1 MANGQ
6 PSSALALLR
15 HKDRIMTRKF
25 ICLFLF
31 GFEILI
37 IMLVAVSTA
46 GAQSSHQTF
55 AVVAP
60 PNCQNNDGEIV
71 RFENR
76 SSQTAK
82 SAAGMAK
89 NDDNGQPVIY
99 RFSYERSPAALQN
112 FIDLHEC
119 AHHQTGD
126 IDLPHPPR
134 NSPAHMMNESIADCI
149 ATLRI
154 RDETEDGASRIN
166 DAAQALTAAMEIVG
180 FPKLTIDSRI
190 SNINNCRLKDL
201 SAADFIDGV
210 LVHRGLK

>member
-1 MANGQ
+1 
-6 PSSALALLR
+6 
-15 HKDRIMTRKF
+15 MTRKF

-180 FPKLTIDSRI
+180 FSKLTIDSRI

>member
-1 MANGQ
+1 
-6 PSSALALLR
+6 
-15 HKDRIMTRKF
+15 MTRKF

-37 IMLVAVSTA
+37 ILLVAVSTA

-60 PNCQNNDGEIV
+60 PNCQNNEGEIV

-89 NDDNGQPVIY
+89 NDGNGQPVIY

-166 DAAQALTAAMEIVG
+166 DAAGALTAAMEIVG
-180 FPKLTIDSRI
+180 LPKLTIDSRI

>member
-1 MANGQ
+1 
-6 PSSALALLR
+6 
-15 HKDRIMTRKF
+15 
-25 ICLFLF
+25 
-31 GFEILI
+31 
-37 IMLVAVSTA
+37 MLVAVSTA

-180 FPKLTIDSRI
+180 FPKLTIDSRV

>member
-1 MANGQ
+1 
-6 PSSALALLR
+6 
-15 HKDRIMTRKF
+15 MTRKF

-154 RDETEDGASRIN
+154 RDETEDAASRIN

>member
-1 MANGQ
+1 
-6 PSSALALLR
+6 
-15 HKDRIMTRKF
+15 MTRKF

-37 IMLVAVSTA
+37 ILLVALSTA

-60 PNCQNNDGEIV
+60 PNCQNNEGEIV

-89 NDDNGQPVIY
+89 NDGNGQPVIY

-166 DAAQALTAAMEIVG
+166 DAAGALTAAMEIVG
-180 FPKLTIDSRI
+180 LPKLTIDSRI

>member
-1 MANGQ
+1 
-6 PSSALALLR
+6 
-15 HKDRIMTRKF
+15 MTRKF

-46 GAQSSHQTF
+46 RAQSSHQTF

-149 ATLRI
+149 VTLRI